1 MHKQNYDFF
10 SAIIYPD
17 KKIEAKVKYFLIA
30 FPLLLILQTNITTF
44 PVKIIR
50 QLLKVFIIKL
60 NLTIQNM
67 LKETFAFT

>member
-10 SAIIYPD
+10 SAIIYPT
-17 KKIEAKVKYFLIA
+17 KKLKQKLNIFLIA